1 MCPFYFLKIY
11 GPTNLYHYPRNPRW
25 ILLSYD
31 HGQTIMTEYTITKSR
46 FGLYTSIKA
55 DGTRMVTGETEDG
68 VRWITDNIHL
78 PVEDGTYDGWTS
90 TPRTATVEGKL

>member
-1 MCPFYFLKIY
+1 
-11 GPTNLYHYPRNPRW
+11 
-25 ILLSYD
+25 
-31 HGQTIMTEYTITKSR
+31 MTEYTITKSR

-78 PVEDGTYDGWTS
+78 PVEEGTYDGWTS
-90 TPRTATVEGKL
+90 TPFSPTIEGKL